1 VEKAMSNG
9 RMIWMSAAAI
19 AVLFKASAPA
29 NAGEF
34 VLDPARTKVE
44 FEMRAL
50 GGAQRGEFTGVS
62 GTVALDPR
70 TESAQID
77 IHIDAGS
84 VAASNGAVERVVR
97 SRSMLDVEEH
107 KDIAYRADRVTFEDG
122 APKQIV
128 GELTLRGVTL
138 PIVLA
143 VSRYECAPPDDEPER
158 CSMIAA
164 ASFKRSAFGMTAFR
178 ALAQDEVRL
187 AIRAE
192 GVRSF

>member
-1 VEKAMSNG
+1 VEKAMCNG
-9 RMIWMSAAAI
+9 RIVWMSAAAAI
-19 AVLFKASAPA
+19 LLNPCAPA
-29 NAGEF
+29 DAAEF
-34 VLDPARTKVE
+34 VIDPQRTKVE

-50 GGAQRGEFTGVS
+50 GGAQRGEFTDVS

-77 IHIDAGS
+77 IRIDAES
-84 VAASNGAVERVVR
+84 VETTNSAVERVVR
-97 SRSMLDVEEH
+97 SRSMLDVDAH
-107 KDIAYRADRVTFEDG
+107 KDIAYRADRVMFADG

-128 GELTLRGVTL
+128 GELTLRGVTH

-143 VSRYECAPPDDEPER
+143 VTRYECTSSDAEPER
-158 CSMIAA
+158 CAMVAA
-164 ASFKRSAFGMTAFR
+164 ASFSRAAFGMTAFR

>member
-1 VEKAMSNG
+1 MFNRRIVW
-9 RMIWMSAAAI
+9 ISAAA
-19 AVLFKASAPA
+19 AVLLKPCAPA
-29 NAGEF
+29 VAAEF
-34 VLDPARTKVE
+34 VIDPERTRVE

-50 GGAQRGEFTGVS
+50 GGAQRGEFTDVS
-62 GTVALDPR
+62 GTVGLDPR

-84 VAASNGAVERVVR
+84 VEASNGAVERVVR
-97 SRSMLDVEEH
+97 GPSMLDVGEY
-107 KDIAYRADRVTFEDG
+107 KDITYRAGRVTFADG
-122 APKQIV
+122 SPTQIV
-128 GELTLRGVTL
+128 GELTLRGVTH

-143 VSRYECAPPDDEPER
+143 VTRYECASSDDEPER

-164 ASFKRSAFGMTAFR
+164 ASFRRSAFGMTGYR